1 VTLTL
6 LENALL
12 LDPEADRAEAGSLL
26 VESGRIVARRRGG
39 EPRPESALRVDLG
52 GRQLAPGFLDLHFH
66 GSLVFAAPDA
76 SHDALQ
82 AASASLA
89 RHGTT
94 AFLATSVAWP
104 EPELRDRV
112 MACASSIDAGDWPG
126 ATPLGI
132 HLEGPWINPAAA
144 GAQPA
149 RGIRGF
155 DPVEGAAILDA
166 GEGLVRVVTLAP
178 EVSGASDLLGDLE
191 SRGVISALGHSLA
204 DDACVMEGIERGLR
218 HVTHLFNAM
227 TQLHH
232 RERGPAGIALTD
244 DRLSCDLIC
253 DGVHVHPDMVRLAAR
268 AKGEGLLLISDRI
281 ELPGP
286 GAPDSFGSGRV
297 RDDGSAL
304 RLADGTLAGS
314 TLTLDRAL
322 RNAEAFGAMTR
333 LEAVA
338 ACTLRPARLLGLER
352 ERGTLRPG
360 ALADL
365 VVLSERGAV
374 EETWIQGERVYLA
387 AEAS

>member
-1 VTLTL
+1 
-6 LENALL
+6 
-12 LDPEADRAEAGSLL
+12 
-26 VESGRIVARRRGG
+26 
-39 EPRPESALRVDLG
+39 
-52 GRQLAPGFLDLHFH
+52 
-66 GSLVFAAPDA
+66 VFAAPDA
-76 SHDALQ
+76 LHDALE
-82 AASASLA
+82 AASASLV

-94 AFLATSVAWP
+94 AFLATTVAWP
-104 EPELRDRV
+104 QPELEERV
-112 MACASSIDAGDWPG
+112 MACASSIDAGEWEG

-144 GAQPA
+144 GAQPERA
-149 RGIRGF
+149 IRGF
-155 DPVEGAAILDA
+155 APAEGAAILAA
-166 GEGLVRVVTLAP
+166 GAGLVRLVTLAP
-178 EVSGASDLLGDLE
+178 EVSGAWELLGDLE
-191 SRGVISALGHSLA
+191 KRGVIAALGHSLA
-204 DDACVMEGIERGLR
+204 DAACVMQGIDRGLR

-232 RERGPAGIALTD
+232 REPGAAGVALTD

-253 DGVHVHPDMVRLAAR
+253 DGVHLHPDMVRLAAR

-304 RLADGTLAGS
+304 RLTDGTLAGS

-360 ALADL
+360 ASADL
-365 VVLSERGAV
+365 VALSEQGAV
-374 EETWIQGERVYLA
+374 AAPWIPGECVYRA
-387 AEAS
+387 AEAP

>member
-1 VTLTL
+1 MTLTL

-12 LDPEADRAEAGSLL
+12 LDPEADRAEVGSLL

-66 GSLVFAAPDA
+66 GRLVFAAPEA
-76 SHDALQ
+76 SHDALH

-104 EPELRDRV
+104 EPELRERV
-112 MACASSIDAGDWPG
+112 MTCASSIDAGDWPG

-178 EVSGASDLLGDLE
+178 EVTGARDLLGDLK
-191 SRGVISALGHSLA
+191 SRGVIAALGHSLA

-227 TQLHH
+227 TPLHH

-253 DGVHVHPDMVRLAAR
+253 DGVHVHPDIVRLAAR